1 MGLVKKELSVLHDF
15 IPSDAVELVIA
26 YMHQYKIHLKIKRE
40 RKTVLGDYRPSF
52 NGKPHTISVNA
63 NLNKY
68 HFLIT
73 FIHELAHLINYIEF
87 GRSALPHGKEWKQH
101 FSLLLKKFIDLQIFP
116 QDVTFGINR
125 SIHNLSASTCS
136 DPQLFKILYRYD
148 EKNGKHLVEQL
159 SIGDT
164 FKTEKG
170 DFFVLKQKRRTR
182 FACENIHTKKI
193 YLFPGIY
200 EVFKE

>member
-73 FIHELAHLINYIEF
+73 FIHELAHLISYLEF

-101 FSLLLKKFIDLQIFP
+101 FSLLLKNLLICKFFHRML
-116 QDVTFGINR
+116 R
-125 SIHNLSASTCS
+125 SEST
-136 DPQLFKILYRYD
+136 DPYTIYRQV
-148 EKNGKHLVEQL
+148 LVQTL
-159 SIGDT
+159 NY
-164 FKTEKG
+164 
-170 DFFVLKQKRRTR
+170 LKFYTDMMKKM
-182 FACENIHTKKI
+182 ENI
-193 YLFPGIY
+193 
-200 EVFKE
+200 

>member
-73 FIHELAHLINYIEF
+73 FIHELAHLINYI
-87 GRSALPHGKEWKQH
+87 RIW
-101 FSLLLKKFIDLQIFP
+101 
-116 QDVTFGINR
+116 
-125 SIHNLSASTCS
+125 
-136 DPQLFKILYRYD
+136 
-148 EKNGKHLVEQL
+148 
-159 SIGDT
+159 
-164 FKTEKG
+164 
-170 DFFVLKQKRRTR
+170 QKRIASWQRMEAT
-182 FACENIHTKKI
+182 FLIIVKKI
-193 YLFPGIY
+193 Y
-200 EVFKE
+200 